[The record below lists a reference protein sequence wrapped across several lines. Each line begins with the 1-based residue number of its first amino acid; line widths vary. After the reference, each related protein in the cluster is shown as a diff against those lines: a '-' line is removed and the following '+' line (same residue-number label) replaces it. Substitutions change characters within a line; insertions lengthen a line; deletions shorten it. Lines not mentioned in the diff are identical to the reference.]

1 MGFDLAKFEAARLE
15 DRTEVV
21 SVPELKEFFD
31 DPSKSDWT
39 VKALDAIELAEAREA
54 KQRNR
59 SLETLI
65 TGLMSTQSEDK
76 AQAIKETLGISN
88 EVAPDDY
95 VWRVAVLRLGS
106 VDPKLDE
113 GQAVRI
119 GKAHSVVFQKLTNK
133 IVELSGQGM
142 KLGE

>member
-1 MGFDLAKFEAARLE
+1 MSFDVAKFEAARIE

-21 SVPELKEFFD
+21 PVPELKEFFE
-31 DPSKSDWT
+31 DPSKPDWT

-59 SLETLI
+59 SMETLI
-65 TGLMSTQSEDK
+65 AGLMSSDNEDK
-76 AQAIKETLGISN
+76 VQAVKDALG
-88 EVAPDDY
+88 VATDAAPDDY
-95 VWRVAVLRLGS
+95 VWRLAVLRLGS

-113 GQAVRI
+113 GQVVRI
-119 GKAHSVVFQKLTNK
+119 AKAHGFVFQKLTNK